1 MLEHPPVGRC
11 DWVSAVSDSLY
22 CTAIFT
28 PVTLLSITARAL
40 VSRKDDILQSSLHF
54 SMEENFF
61 TCLQILHSV
70 QKIID
75 NLDDWLTFI
84 TD

>member
-1 MLEHPPVGRC
+1 MNLPCLSTNNFELTKVSMLEHPPVGRC

-61 TCLQILHSV
+61 TCLQILH
-70 QKIID
+70 
-75 NLDDWLTFI
+75 
-84 TD
+84 